1 MSSSSPLSP
10 DVRQAGDAT
19 SEKATLRA
27 RFRAWREGLDSETY
41 AQRSE
46 AIVARIQA
54 LPELETART
63 VHIYWPLVARG
74 EIDTRPLIR
83 WLTARDKVVVLPVV
97 IPSEADV
104 RPGLRHVRYR
114 GEAALRTSPWGVR
127 EPAGDET
134 VPINQID
141 AVVVPALGADRKGHR
156 IGYGQGFYDAFLA
169 QVAAPRIGLVYADLL
184 VDVLPTEPHDV
195 ALSMIVTE
203 NETIRLERRNSRR
216 AGA

>member
-1 MSSSSPLSP
+1 M
-10 DVRQAGDAT
+10 
-19 SEKATLRA
+19 
-27 RFRAWREGLDSETY
+27 REGLDSETY

-63 VHIYWPLVARG
+63 VHVYWPLVERG

-83 WLTARDKVVVLPVV
+83 WLTARDKVVVLPVI

-114 GEAALRTSPWGVR
+114 GEDALRTSPWGVR
-127 EPAGDET
+127 EPTGDET